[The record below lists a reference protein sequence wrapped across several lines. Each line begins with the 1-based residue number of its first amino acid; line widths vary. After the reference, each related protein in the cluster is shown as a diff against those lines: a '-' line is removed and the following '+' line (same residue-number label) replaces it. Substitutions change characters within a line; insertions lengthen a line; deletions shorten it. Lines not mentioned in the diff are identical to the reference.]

1 MRATCQLLAIALL
14 CGWGCGGT
22 GKGGEVVVEA
32 NMEVLMDPTHATMSE
47 KAPDNFRARFQTS
60 KGDFVIEIDRASA
73 PHGVDRFYN
82 LVQIGFFN
90 EQRFFRVV
98 PGFIVQFGMHGDP
111 QVTGKWT
118 NATITDDP
126 VKGSNDRGT
135 LTYAKPGSG
144 TDNRTTQL
152 FINLKHNAFL
162 DDQEFAPFGKIVEGI
177 EVVDAI
183 TAEYGEKPNQ
193 QQIGK
198 KGNQYLNKLFPNLD
212 YIKTISID

>member
-1 MRATCQLLAIALL
+1 MA
-14 CGWGCGGT
+14 
-22 GKGGEVVVEA
+22 
-32 NMEVLMDPTHATMSE
+32 VLMDPTHATMSE

-60 KGDFVIEIDRASA
+60 KGDFVIEIDRGSA

-98 PGFIVQFGMHGDP
+98 PEFIVQFGMHGDP
-111 QVTGKWT
+111 QVTEKWM
-118 NATITDDP
+118 NATIADDP

-135 LTYAKPGSG
+135 LTYAKPGRG

-162 DDQEFAPFGKIVEGI
+162 DDQKFSPFGKIVEGI

-198 KGNQYLNKLFPNLD
+198 KGNQYLDKLFPNLD